1 MKKSAIALSLS
12 LLLSLLLLSLPLQC
26 FADGKLL
33 FLYNGREIPFLESG
47 RAVCLEINGERICAP
62 YQNLGAGAGADR
74 IIDLSDRA
82 DGADV
87 SKAAAAAGAAEA
99 VTCVAKITT
108 RHGSQISVT
117 DTYTPRGKGVV
128 GLHRVLEV
136 ARAAS
141 GDSSLVSFFGFA
153 PASGDGGDRGDDGD
167 GGDGGDGA
175 AGANAITA
183 NEFLVPGVWYKSNF
197 IPEANLPG
205 NVPQAGDRCFLYRSD
220 RITLPMV
227 MFRDPRSGFTLT
239 IIHENSVPDTVM
251 ADSQGAGARS
261 ARKGGKGGK
270 SGDGGDG
277 IVINKGFQ
285 YSSIGALRETETGF
299 SGGTTSVS
307 SGSMPAIEESS
318 GRHGGR
324 PSTDTRDRLFIGLA
338 YPGTEMDRRDGSGP
352 RAHPVATG
360 LRHTY
365 DVEIAVSTTHDYASA
380 ARQAWERAFTLYNPP
395 VLTVPLRTV
404 YDGLVKTLLTYYCPS
419 RALGGRYDAPGFP
432 FQVNLADFKVM
443 GVNYQMGFVG
453 MQIPTGY
460 CLYREGINTKNSAT
474 AAKGEAVLDF
484 WASSCLTKLGYPR
497 AWYDPGLDGKT
508 GRFRK
513 MGNIRT
519 ATGGMEA
526 LTSAWCFAKRHGVNK
541 PAWLNASV
549 RFGEWLLKNQ
559 NADGSWY
566 LSYDHNVIDANGR
579 HPPVIRNKYAT
590 TCALRFLAEL
600 HIATGRADFRDALL
614 RAGEFC
620 LRNVSDKY
628 VYATC
633 VVDNPQTLDS
643 ESGQMALNGFLALY
657 DLTHDKKWL
666 AAAEQAALYTATWT
680 YMFDIPVERDH
691 ARGDP
696 LVAPADR
703 SMVGQHLIAIRHS
716 GADLGFAWSSFA
728 YYRLWLET
736 GDALWQRLAR
746 IAAHD
751 TKQTMNWDGTLYPG
765 QPRGLQLEAFRIMV
779 PRRGRGVLHC
789 LNWNYAAH
797 LDPMMRF
804 EDAFGTVDLE
814 AVERMDAGQRARLNE
829 TYAEVQSADWGQRR
843 K

>member
-1 MKKSAIALSLS
+1 MKKSAILH
-12 LLLSLLLLSLPLQC
+12 SLLLLLLLLPLQS
-26 FADGKLL
+26 FADGKLI
-33 FLYNGREIPFLESG
+33 FKYNGKEIPFLESG
-47 RAVCLEINGERICAP
+47 RAVCLEINGERISAP
-62 YQNLGAGAGADR
+62 YQNLEAGADR
-74 IIDLSDRA
+74 IIDMSDVA
-82 DGADV
+82 DASD
-87 SKAAAAAGAAEA
+87 AL
-99 VTCVAKITT
+99 TCVATITT
-108 RHGSQISVT
+108 RHGSRINVT

-153 PASGDGGDRGDDGD
+153 PAS
-167 GGDGGDGA
+167 A
-175 AGANAITA
+175 AGAGAITA

-197 IPEANLPG
+197 IPEANLPD

-227 MFRDPRSGFTLT
+227 MFRDPRDGFTLT

-251 ADSQGAGARS
+251 ADSQGARPAR
-261 ARKGGKGGK
+261 RGG
-270 SGDGGDG
+270 GGDG
-277 IVINKGFQ
+277 ILVNKGFQ
-285 YSSIGALRETETGF
+285 YSSIGALKVGGASRSPPRELEAPPT
-299 SGGTTSVS
+299 
-307 SGSMPAIEESS
+307 
-318 GRHGGR
+318 
-324 PSTDTRDRLFIGLA
+324 LFVGMA
-338 YPGTEMDRRDGSGP
+338 FPGTEMDRRGGSGP

-365 DVEIAVSTTHDYASA
+365 DVEIAASTTPDYASA

-395 VLTVPLRTV
+395 VHAVPLREV
-404 YDGLVKTLLTYYCPS
+404 YDGLVQTLLAYYCPS
-419 RALGGRYDAPGFP
+419 RAQGGRYDAPGFP

-541 PAWLNASV
+541 PAWLDASV

-566 LSYDHNVIDANGR
+566 LSYDHTVIDANGK

-620 LRNVSDKY
+620 LRNVNDKY

-696 LVAPADR
+696 LVVPANR

-765 QPRGLQLEAFRIMV
+765 QPRGLQLEAFRIMI
-779 PRRGRGVLHC
+779 PRRGRGVEHC

-814 AVERMDAGQRARLNE
+814 QVERMDAAQRAHLNE
-829 TYAEVQSADWGQRR
+829 TYAEVQSADWGQRG